1 MESDTA
7 AAAAAAA
14 AFANGYF
21 EIHSRS
27 SHIKRFV
34 QRGAGE
40 AEEES
45 IGYCKVQQSE
55 VARAVVVRQC
65 LPTMPNNLTV
75 RTVEAGVRAVMEAV
89 ET

>member
-1 MESDTA
+1 VESDT
-7 AAAAAAA
+7 AAAA

-34 QRGAGE
+34 QRGAGK

-55 VARAVVVRQC
+55 IAHAMVAQQC

-75 RTVEAGVRAVMEAV
+75 RAVEAGVREAMEAV
-89 ET
+89 EA